1 MENEEQELQEDIE
14 PKKPSNPFKKAKT
27 TGKTVVNTTYNFA
40 KKIISFFASPAV
52 PFVVKIA
59 VVSVIAIIIIVVVI
73 LDAKADENAKAV
85 NETIK
90 SYMDSESIDAEG
102 KKYFKEKASLIKMPL
117 KDINAMYEQF
127 KNDDTFT
134 TGVKQ
139 NYDYILGTKEIKD
152 GDGQSSSAESAS
164 YDIINMV
171 KKAVAMAQKGGIEYA
186 KDGVGRQ
193 VASNMEE
200 LDALKRTD
208 CSGLVWS
215 LFKTFLNIDVGNDS
229 ETMKSNGDSKKSENG
244 WTAEIHSIGDGEL
257 KPGDILYRQGHV
269 GLYVGSYGTNNHV
282 DHGGGNDGNTPGPNN
297 TNYEGKGN
305 PYTHYIRYT
314 NPNATSNGGTADPNG
329 NEAEGYARAFT
340 DSKNRTYKEYG
351 QSMSKWSNVTYWGN
365 TIPYTGCGPTA
376 LAIIASGYGIN
387 ETPETIANK
396 MTPPTS
402 STELSRI
409 LSEVLGLKNTVYENN
424 QKEKM
429 IDNLKKGRPVVISV
443 LGTEGGA
450 DAKYNFSG
458 GKSHIITALAI
469 NDQNQVYIANP
480 AATRNHGWVPIDD
493 VIACLFNYIITID
506 SDKK

>member
-1 MENEEQELQEDIE
+1 MDEEELQQVDNE
-14 PKKPSNPFKKAKT
+14 PTKPSNPLKRAKT

-40 KKIISFFASPAV
+40 KKIISFFASPVV
-52 PFVVKIA
+52 PLVVKVAVIA
-59 VVSVIAIIIIVVVI
+59 VIAIIIIVVLI
-73 LDAKADENAKAV
+73 LDVKADENAKAV
-85 NETIK
+85 NDTIK
-90 SYMDSESIDAEG
+90 SYMDSENIDAEG

-127 KNDDTFT
+127 RNDNTFSNE
-134 TGVKQ
+134 VKRS
-139 NYDYILGTKEIKD
+139 YDYVLGTKEIKD
-152 GDGQSSSAESAS
+152 GDSTNSSNNSES
-164 YDIINMV
+164 YDILNMV

-186 KDGVGRQ
+186 KGGTGRQ

-200 LDALKRTD
+200 LDSLKRTD

-215 LFKTFLNIDVGNDS
+215 LFKTFLNIDVGSDS
-229 ETMKSNGDSKKSENG
+229 ETMKSNGESKKSENG

-257 KPGDILYRQGHV
+257 MPGDILYRQGHV

-297 TNYEGKGN
+297 TNYEGKGT

-314 NPNATSNGGTADPNG
+314 NPNATSNGGNADPNG

-351 QSMSKWSNVTYWGN
+351 QSMARWSNVSYWGS

-387 ETPETIANK
+387 ETPETIANN
-396 MTPPTS
+396 MRPPTS
-402 STELSRI
+402 STELSRA
-409 LSEVLGLKNTVYENN
+409 LSEVLNLKNTVCESN

-429 IDNLKKGRPVVISV
+429 IENLKKGRPVVISV

-450 DAKYNFSG
+450 NSKYNFSAG
-458 GKSHIITALAI
+458 NSHIIAALAI
-469 NDQNQVYIANP
+469 NEQNQVYIANP

-493 VIACLFNYIITID
+493 VIACLYNYIITID

>member
-193 VASNMEE
+193 VASNTEE

-215 LFKTFLNIDVGNDS
+215 LFKTFLNIDVGSDS
-229 ETMKSNGDSKKSENG
+229 ETMKSNGDNKKSENG
-244 WTAEIHSIGDGEL
+244 WTAEVHSIGDGEL
-257 KPGDILYRQGHV
+257 KPGDILYRPGHV

-297 TNYEGKGN
+297 TNYEGKGK

-329 NEAEGYARAFT
+329 NEAEGYQSAFT
-340 DSKNRTYKEYG
+340 DSKNRTYKIYKQYLEPWA
-351 QSMSKWSNVTYWGN
+351 SHTYWKGKMQK
-365 TIPYTGCGPTA
+365 YGCGPTS

-387 ETPETIANK
+387 KTPAEIADYMNDKYGYTGQETLSATLAEFLKIKNK
-396 MTPPTS
+396 AK
-402 STELSRI
+402 STNFE
-409 LSEVLGLKNTVYENN
+409 SEIRNSLNSGK
-424 QKEKM
+424 
-429 IDNLKKGRPVVISV
+429 PVVVSV
-443 LGTEGGA
+443 NSTP
-450 DAKYNFSG
+450 DTRFTSF
-458 GKSHIITALAI
+458 SHIITLLGI
-469 NDQNQVYIANP
+469 KNDSEVFIGNVGANDSNSQKCGWNTLSGIIPYI
-480 AATRNHGWVPIDD
+480 G
-493 VIACLFNYIITID
+493 YIIILD
-506 SDKK
+506 E